1 MKTFRHPDDPNI
13 PGKNSL
19 KEEEQ
24 IICFF
29 FFLLK
34 EKEFDI
40 SLTSVE
46 KHCWKHVNLRGG
58 KFEFVNTTINIL
70 IFL

>member
-1 MKTFRHPDDPNI
+1 MTLIYQAKILLKR
-13 PGKNSL
+13 KNKL
-19 KEEEQ
+19 FA
-24 IICFF
+24 FF

-34 EKEFDI
+34 EKEFDT

>member
-1 MKTFRHPDDPNI
+1 MTLIYQAKILLKR
-13 PGKNSL
+13 KNKL
-19 KEEEQ
+19 
-24 IICFF
+24 FAL

-34 EKEFDI
+34 EKEFDT

-58 KFEFVNTTINIL
+58 KFEFVNTTVNIL